1 MTTLPQ
7 TTTIRLPRPAGSGQL
22 SFPYAPPAAMAPAG
36 GLQMT
41 SADVWRVLRA
51 NFWLITVF
59 LVLSVGA
66 GYGTYRLLL
75 KYMPLYTAIGY
86 VQVQNQYIEDPMKD
100 RTISLNQQE
109 LQVELKTHA
118 QLLRN
123 EALWSEAL
131 KNPLAPIR
139 ETSWF
144 RSFPDTTQ
152 AKKNLKKRFRA
163 VPVTDTK
170 LLMVQMTC
178 PNPADAKLIVQDLVN
193 LHLEQQRT
201 LLEKTGEKKTQLL
214 RNLKDLYWN
223 QLRDL
228 QDRERQLHTDLTAK
242 GMSSPGRFSMLDAQ
256 LQNLVRQMVD
266 AGGKAAEAQAMLG
279 TVIQQLAQN
288 LDPPQVEQM
297 IEMDGRIRELNFQI
311 DQLDIR
317 RDVELLRLGPD
328 HPQIAQIERQ
338 KEAYQRKVRELRDEN
353 RAKAIVRLTD
363 QLRAEEGAALEE
375 YRKSKDAVDSAKADM
390 AELSSQMA
398 TYLSVVEDQKAVR
411 ELYQQVSEQLQ
422 SLQQIMQLKQQERVN
437 WANLPEKPE
446 LPSRPNFWWTMAGA
460 GLIGLGLALGIAFLR
475 EIMDT
480 TVRSPRDIVRVGQL
494 TLLGMVPDQGD
505 DPQTV
510 SSQLPLVIF
519 EAPHSITAEQFRQ
532 VRTRLQ
538 HAASLDTTRTIM
550 VTGASPGDGKTTVAC
565 NLAAGLALNG
575 RKILLVD
582 GNFRRPELHRLFQVP
597 NEQGFSSVLT
607 GEREFAELA
616 YESQVPNLSVMPS
629 GPKPPNPTELF
640 ESQLLVDFIERALEE
655 YDHVIFDS
663 GPFLVVSESVALAPR
678 VDGVVT
684 VVLAH
689 KDSRG
694 QLTRMRDMLRQ
705 VKAEHLGVVLNA
717 VRAQGGG
724 YYGRSIRTYYEYQDV
739 PA

>member
-7 TTTIRLPRPAGSGQL
+7 TTMRLPRPTGPSAMPV
-22 SFPYAPPAAMAPAG
+22 PYAAPTALAAGG

-41 SADVWRVLRA
+41 PADVWRVLRA
-51 NFWLITVF
+51 NFWLIALF
-59 LVLSVGA
+59 LVLSAGA

-75 KYMPLYTAIGY
+75 KYLPLYTAVGY

-100 RTISLNQQE
+100 RTVSLNQQE

-144 RSFPDTTQ
+144 KSFPDATQ
-152 AKKNLKKRFRA
+152 AKKDLKKRFRA
-163 VPVTDTK
+163 LPVTDSK
-170 LLMVQMTC
+170 LLLVQMTC
-178 PNPADAKLIVQDLVN
+178 PEPGDAALIVRSLVD
-193 LHLEQQRT
+193 LHLEQQRAM
-201 LLEKTGEKKTQLL
+201 LEKTGEKKTQLL

-256 LQNLVRQMVD
+256 LQNLVKQMVD
-266 AGGKAAEAQAMLG
+266 AGGKAAEAQAMLE
-279 TVIQQLAQN
+279 TVTQQLVQN
-288 LDPPQVEQM
+288 MDPPQVEQM

-317 RDVELLRLGPD
+317 RETELLRLGPD
-328 HPQIAQIERQ
+328 HPQIAQLERQ

-353 RAKAIVRLTD
+353 RAKAVVRLMD
-363 QLRAEEGAALEE
+363 QLRAEARAAAEE
-375 YRKSKDAVDSAKADM
+375 YRKTKEAVDSAKADM
-390 AELSSQMA
+390 AELSAQMA
-398 TYLSVVEDQKAVR
+398 TYLSVVEDQKAIR

-422 SLQQIMQLKQQERVN
+422 NLLQVVNLKQQDRVI

-460 GLIGLGLALGIAFLR
+460 VLIGLGLALGIAFLR
-475 EIMDT
+475 EITDT
-480 TVRSPRDIVRVGQL
+480 TVRSPRDIARVGQL
-494 TLLGMVPDQGD
+494 TLLGMVPDEGD

-510 SSQLPLVIF
+510 SARLPLVIF
-519 EAPHSITAEQFRQ
+519 DAPHSITAEQFRQ

-597 NEQGFSSVLT
+597 NEQGFSDVLT
-607 GEREFAELA
+607 GTRDFAELA
-616 YESQVPNLSVMPS
+616 YESQIPNLSVMPS

-663 GPFLVVSESVALAPR
+663 GPFLVVSEAVALAPR

-684 VVLAH
+684 VARAH
-689 KDSRG
+689 EDRRG
-694 QLTRMRDMLRQ
+694 QLQRMRDILRQ

-724 YYGRSIRTYYEYQDV
+724 YYGRSIKTYYEYE
-739 PA
+739 A